1 MKYVLI
7 VDASPTF
14 LEFLKDKLEE
24 EQIEVTA
31 VQGKRDALTKLISI
45 LPDLM
50 ILDINEEGDFI
61 GLVEFLENVSK
72 DPNARNVPI
81 IAAGPIRSRDEITI
95 LAKYGIVKYFVKP
108 IKFDIFFESVGHF
121 LRTAFS
127 MDVTPCVLDLHKNGN
142 LIFIEIA
149 QGLNREKIQL
159 MKYKISEM
167 IENDEAAPKIILM
180 LSNLELTFIDGLN
193 IEFLLDN
200 VLANRKIQP
209 KNIKILSLSTFV
221 KELIAGHELYNGI
234 EVVSDVSDI
243 LNSVVDS
250 TKTSHVPDLISDNIL
265 VSAEDEAEEQS
276 SIEMRFASDVCIIN
290 QKPKEER
297 KEEQKPAVGLVD
309 DDSVVTRLL
318 TAAFETEGFDC
329 RSYPSGTE
337 FLAEYNKY
345 KYDIIVLDIFM
356 PGISGF
362 DTLKRL
368 KTLQDCPPVIVYSQA
383 VDRDMITQILSLGAK
398 QYIVKPQKPENI
410 VQKALE
416 ILNAGQ

>member
-309 DDSVVTRLL
+309 DDSVETRLL